1 MHILILITLI
11 TLIAL
16 PAAVRFRRAP
26 ARAPASSPQHP
37 DAAPAD
43 LDLEAAAELLS
54 QIAALL
60 LQVMDHPA
68 LGGPGFLT
76 IQIRPE
82 ESGAAVTAQF
92 PNIGETLYRQIVR
105 QELEPEALLEA
116 GIPAG
121 LLSLSPVFETESG
134 GMVLLSVRAPALP
147 LGPLPAGARD
157 RSRLLGALAQ
167 ALKRRQPRM
176 AVRCLGWEI
185 LLSLE
190 ERGGAYS
197 PDGEKGSSPS
207 GA

>member
-11 TLIAL
+11 ALIAL
-16 PAAVRFRRAP
+16 PAAVRSRRAP
-26 ARAPASSPQHP
+26 ARAPVSSPRHP
-37 DAAPAD
+37 EAAPA
-43 LDLEAAAELLS
+43 DLEAAAELLS

-82 ESGAAVTAQF
+82 ECGAAVAAQF
-92 PNIGETLYRQIVR
+92 PNIGEALYRRIVR
-105 QELEPEALLEA
+105 QELEPAALLEA
-116 GIPAG
+116 GIPED

-134 GMVLLSVRAPALP
+134 GMVLLSVRTPALP

-157 RSRLLGALAQ
+157 RSRLLGTLAQ
-167 ALKRRQPRM
+167 ALERRQPGL

-185 LLSLE
+185 LLSPE
-190 ERGGAYS
+190 EWGGAYS
-197 PDGEKGSSPS
+197 PGGEKGERP
-207 GA
+207 